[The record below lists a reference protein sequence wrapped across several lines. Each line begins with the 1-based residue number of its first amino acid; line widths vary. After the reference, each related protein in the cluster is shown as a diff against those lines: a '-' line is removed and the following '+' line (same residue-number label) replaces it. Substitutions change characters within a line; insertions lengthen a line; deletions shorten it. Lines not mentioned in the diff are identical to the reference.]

1 MKKLI
6 SLLLT
11 LVLACSLAIPAAAYA
26 DIPAD
31 SPLASEVQRAID
43 AGLMKGYSGDR
54 FGYSDTMTRI
64 QFVTVLARMD
74 TRNQRE
80 QTTSDYITPDMAV
93 DQDALRARSPEFLS
107 ALNSAARYDIVDRTV
122 PFRPDAPI
130 TRREMSEMLVRF
142 LGLKSAA
149 QLAEKS
155 ATLPFTDVTTGKG
168 YISVAYD
175 IGMTRGTSPT
185 TFAPDATA
193 TRGQAAAM
201 LLRIHEKQTQKTTF
215 THGFY
220 AISSYPQLDL
230 ALNLDAVSAGWS
242 QMTWDGSTALLATT
256 SANNNDFSVP
266 SGYETVANALEGHR
280 VPLHLNVYMDTTGH
294 AADLLASP
302 EGRQQAVEEIEN
314 ELTVSYKALGRNPY
328 DGVTIDFEGLRSS
341 QEADFTAFLQEL
353 SETVHNLGKSLYVCV
368 APVLATGSY
377 YDGYDYA
384 AIGAL
389 ADKVILMAYDYDTLD
404 MSQFVGTEYYKTAA
418 TAPIDQVYWSLK
430 IAAEKIDPAKLLL
443 GFSCKNTAWQI
454 DENGKLLSPKPFH
467 PNMETV
473 AKRLAQQDTTWGWS
487 NKYQQSYAIYTGD
500 DGSRYFLWYQS
511 DDSVN
516 AAMNAAKLLGITGTS
531 LWRLGELPQYQF
543 TRTDWN
549 WAPVL

>member
-11 LVLACSLAIPAAAYA
+11 LVMACSLAIPAAAYA

-31 SPLASEVQRAID
+31 SPLAGEVRRAVD
-43 AGLMKGYSGDR
+43 AGLMKGYSGGR
-54 FGYSDTMTRI
+54 FGYGDTMTRI

-74 TRNQRE
+74 ARNQNA
-80 QTTSDYITPDMAV
+80 QTTTNYITSDMAV
-93 DQDALRARSPEFLS
+93 DQDALGARSPEFLS
-107 ALNSAARYDIVDRTV
+107 ALNSAARYDMIDRTV

-130 TRREMSEMLVRF
+130 TRREMSEMLVRS

-149 QLAEKS
+149 QLAEKN

-201 LLRIHEKQTQKTTF
+201 LLRIHEKLAQKTTF

-220 AISSYPQLDL
+220 AISSHNQMDL
-230 ALNLDAVSAGWS
+230 ALNMDAVSAGWS
-242 QMTWDGSTALLATT
+242 RMTWDGSTALLATT
-256 SANNNDFSVP
+256 SANNNEFSVP
-266 SGYETVANALEGHR
+266 TGYETVAGALADHR
-280 VPLHLNVYMDTTGH
+280 VPLHLNVYMDIAGN

-302 EGRQQAVEEIEN
+302 DGRQQAVEQIKN
-314 ELTVSYKALGRNPY
+314 ELTISYKTLGRNPY
-328 DGVTIDFEGLRSS
+328 DGVTIDFEGLRGNQKS
-341 QEADFTAFLQEL
+341 DFTAFLQAL
-353 SETVHNLGKSLYVCV
+353 SEAVHGLGKSLYVCV
-368 APVLATGSY
+368 APVLTTGSY
-377 YDGYDYA
+377 YDGYDYP

-389 ADKVILMAYDYDTLD
+389 ADKVILMAYDYDTQD

-418 TAPIDQVYWSLK
+418 TAPIDQVYWSMK
-430 IAAEKIDPAKLLL
+430 IAAEKIDPTKLLL
-443 GFSCKNTAWQI
+443 GFSCKNTAWRV
-454 DENGKLLSPKPFH
+454 DESGKLLSPKPVH
-467 PNMETV
+467 PTTATV

-487 NKYQQSYAIYTGD
+487 SKFQQSYTIYSGD
-500 DGSRYFLWYQS
+500 DSSRYFLWYQ
-511 DDSVN
+511 DDNSVN

-531 LWRLGELPQYQF
+531 LWRLGELPQYQLA
-543 TRTDWN
+543 RTSWN
-549 WAPVL
+549 WAPLL